1 MPEDKVFLTR
11 SLSMNQE
18 PAGALVGIRG
28 IWLGAIIRM
37 QDEEEIIIGRDAG
50 VANLVFAEKTISR
63 KHCSIVYHGST
74 GLYTV
79 TDWSMNGTFRG
90 DGSRLSKG
98 RAYNFPSGAELLIGS
113 AENVFKLG

>member
-50 VANLVFAEKTISR
+50 E
-63 KHCSIVYHGST
+63 
-74 GLYTV
+74 
-79 TDWSMNGTFRG
+79 
-90 DGSRLSKG
+90 
-98 RAYNFPSGAELLIGS
+98 
-113 AENVFKLG
+113 